1 MEENR
6 RQGVIKDSM
15 NVKRRRRRKQHT
27 PQREKHSKA
36 IHDQESRKAQPKRG
50 IVKGRLGEPLK
61 C

>member
-1 MEENR
+1 
-6 RQGVIKDSM
+6 M

-36 IHDQESRKAQPKRG
+36 IHDQESQKAQPKRG